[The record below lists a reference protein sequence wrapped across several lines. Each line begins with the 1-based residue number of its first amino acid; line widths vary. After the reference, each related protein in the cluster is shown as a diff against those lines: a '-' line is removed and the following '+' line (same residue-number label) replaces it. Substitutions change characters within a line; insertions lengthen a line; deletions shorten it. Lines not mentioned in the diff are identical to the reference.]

1 MKHSVG
7 ALLMALALV
16 LTGCQVLAEG
26 ATYVFPY
33 EGFRY
38 TQRENET
45 VLTQTNLDEHLE
57 LIEQLGT
64 TEEAVLSSYIASGIV
79 MEVFPADGGQ
89 IAVSVADAGDFD
101 DVMDMTELDEARR
114 AAFLAQ
120 FEESGLYETCAY
132 VETTPLCVRLTSSA
146 MVASMPVYTLR
157 YATLHL
163 GRLYLME
170 QTIVGRKPEAVD
182 DARMEALLS
191 GVKLLTTVSEA
202 TPEPTPIPTP
212 TPVPTPIPTPG
223 VAEVIWTFGS
233 LEVDELPAFV
243 MEDQLTISGK
253 TERSQE
259 VTVYLGHDEDGELLG
274 STTAKKDGS
283 FSVNVTLPHEG
294 DLELLVTAGEEDT
307 CVAMRYEMPSAKLEI
322 TEPTE
327 TTFIGRSIM
336 VKGVTEPNATVYI
349 SGRNMDT
356 NVKSGRNGGFSVR
369 VFIEGESTETFT
381 LRAKAE
387 GFKETERQ
395 ITLTR
400 AYTDRELVGEFRQKI
415 IEVNY
420 DSLSKAPQKY
430 LGKQFILRGKV
441 MDFTDY
447 DGEPCALVCV
457 SNPATGVW
465 YDPIYVVLPADL
477 EVHKED
483 ILTFYLKG
491 EGLTLPA
498 AGAYTQSGE
507 EEEAPVTR
515 AVHASKNK

>member
-1 MKHSVG
+1 MKHSMG
-7 ALLMALALV
+7 ALLLSLVLV
-16 LTGCQVLAEG
+16 LTGCQALAEG

-45 VLTQTNLDEHLE
+45 VLTQTNLDEHLD

-101 DVMDMTELDEARR
+101 DVMDMIDLDEARR

-120 FEESGLYETCAY
+120 FEESGLYESCAY

-170 QTIVGRKPEAVD
+170 QTIVGRKPEAAD

-202 TPEPTPIPTP
+202 TPEPTPAPTA
-212 TPVPTPIPTPG
+212 TPEPTPIPTPG
-223 VAEVIWTFGS
+223 TAEILSTTGEME
-233 LEVDELPAFV
+233 LNELPAFV
-243 MEDQLTISGK
+243 MEDELTVSGK
-253 TERSQE
+253 TLPSKD
-259 VTVYLGHDEDGELLG
+259 VSVYLGKDAEGELLG
-274 STTAKKDGS
+274 RAPSRKDGS
-283 FSVNVTLPHEG
+283 FSMRVKLPQEG
-294 DLELLVTAGEEDT
+294 SLELFVTAGEADA
-307 CVAMRYEMPSAKLEI
+307 CAALRYEMPMAKLDI
-322 TEPTE
+322 TEPEE
-327 TTFIGRSIM
+327 TTFNGRSIM
-336 VKGVTEPNATVYI
+336 IKGVTEPNATVYI
-349 SGRNMDT
+349 SGKVVNT
-356 NVKSGRNGGFSVR
+356 NVQAGKNGNFSVR
-369 VFIEGESTETFT
+369 AFIEEEGSDTFT
-381 LRAKAE
+381 LRAKAD
-387 GFKETERQ
+387 GFKETERK

-465 YDPIYVVLPADL
+465 HDPIYVVLPADL

-498 AGAYTQSGE
+498 AGAYTQSGT